1 MNLKNLI
8 ANEIDEIDNVKSEHQ
23 NELKKLRDDIK
34 ELKLELSAQKLL
46 LKKMSL
52 EFQKQTP
59 FPWMDMAET
68 MKTLNIA
75 ERTVH
80 NYIQKG
86 ILGRSWLG
94 GKMYFNRKKIEKLL
108 QENYARMEIKK

>member
-1 MNLKNLI
+1 MDLKNLL
-8 ANEIDEIDNVKSEHQ
+8 DNQLFDNKNVDREHQ
-23 NELKKLRDDIK
+23 IELKKLRDETK
-34 ELKLELSAQKLL
+34 ELKLELIAQKLL

-52 EFQKQTP
+52 VFHKQTP

-68 MKTLNIA
+68 IKTLNIS

-80 NYIQKG
+80 SHIKKG

-94 GKMYFNRKKIEKLL
+94 GKMYFNRKEIEKLL
-108 QENYARMEIKK
+108 EQNYVRM